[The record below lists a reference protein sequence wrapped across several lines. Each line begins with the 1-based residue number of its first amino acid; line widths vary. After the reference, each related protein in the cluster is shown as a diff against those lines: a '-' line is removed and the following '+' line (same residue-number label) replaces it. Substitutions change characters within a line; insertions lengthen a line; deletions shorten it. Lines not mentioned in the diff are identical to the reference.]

1 MDKYMHNQIFD
12 HVSEITLFLLL
23 PGLIAPP
30 TAEVEQSFII
40 MKLVDTPP
48 PLPQCHLSQEN
59 HAHCMCICK
68 FEELLGRDYQAVFQR
83 WMDAKSTKSGQHK
96 AASCLEYN

>member
-12 HVSEITLFLLL
+12 HVSEIILFLLL

-30 TAEVEQSFII
+30 TAEVEQSFSI

-48 PLPQCHLSQEN
+48 PSLNVICPKKTMLIACAFASLKNYWDLIIKQYFKDGWMPSQQSL
-59 HAHCMCICK
+59 ASIK
-68 FEELLGRDYQAVFQR
+68 LLVV
-83 WMDAKSTKSGQHK
+83 
-96 AASCLEYN
+96 